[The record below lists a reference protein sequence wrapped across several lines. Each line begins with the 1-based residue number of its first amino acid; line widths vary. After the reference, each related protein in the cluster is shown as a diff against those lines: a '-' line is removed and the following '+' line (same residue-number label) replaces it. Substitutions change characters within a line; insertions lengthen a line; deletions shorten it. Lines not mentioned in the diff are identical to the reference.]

1 MDYLKRYQEW
11 LESDEIDE
19 ETKEE
24 LRKIKNDETEIKDSF
39 YKDLEFGTAGLRG
52 IVGVGTNR
60 MNKYTV
66 GKATQ
71 GLANYIVKNNGQD
84 KGVAI
89 AYDSRNMSQ
98 EFSKLAA
105 LILNANGIKTYRFE
119 SLRPTPELSYTVREL
134 GCISGIVITASH
146 NPPKYNGYK
155 VYWEDGAQISAPV
168 DAGITEEVNA
178 IKNYSDIKEITEE
191 EATEKGLYNTIGEE
205 IDNKY
210 IEYLKSIALNKEI
223 DKEYGKD
230 IKIVY
235 TPLHGT
241 GKKLALRILNELG
254 FTNVHIV
261 KEQAEPDGRFPTVSY
276 PNPED
281 PAAFELALKLAKE
294 IQADIVVAND
304 PDADRIG
311 LHVRDSKTGDYILFN
326 GNMIGLTVADYLIN
340 QKREKGLLDKNVA
353 LIKTIVSS
361 NMADRIC
368 EENGVKLFEVLT
380 GFKNVA
386 AKIREFEKENS
397 YKCIMGYEESYGC
410 LVGDRVRDKDGIAA
424 LMLLSEAAALYKKQ
438 GLTLW
443 DNMQNMYKKYGYYK
457 ESQIAIVLEG
467 AEGAQ
472 KIKDMMEDIRNN
484 PPKEIGKYKVLKLRD
499 YSNGKIKDCITG
511 ETYNED
517 LPKSNVIYFELEN
530 DFWGCIRPSG
540 TEPKCK
546 FYFSIKGRTKNK
558 IVHGCKRRKP
568 RRSRYISRR
577 LKKWNERNTKVITN
591 KKDGTYLFHPF
602 ILLLLIAP

>member
-1 MDYLKRYQEW
+1 MEYLKKYQEW
-11 LESDEIDE
+11 LKSNEIDE
-19 ETKEE
+19 ETKKE
-24 LRKIKNDETEIKDSF
+24 LKEIAGNDEEIKDSF

-52 IVGVGTNR
+52 IVGAGTNR

-71 GLANYIVKNNGQD
+71 GLANYIVKKNGQN

-119 SLRPTPELSYTVREL
+119 SLRPTPELSFSVRYL
-134 GCISGIVITASH
+134 NCISGIVITASH

-155 VYWEDGAQISAPV
+155 VYWEDGAQISNPV
-168 DAGITEEVNA
+168 DAEITQEVNA
-178 IKNYSDIKEITEE
+178 ITSYSEIKEISEK
-191 EATEKGLYNTIGEE
+191 EAVEKGLYNIVGEE
-205 IDNKY
+205 IDNEY
-210 IEYLKSIALNKEI
+210 IKYLKSNSLNPDI
-223 DKEYGKD
+223 IKEYGKD

-241 GKKLALRILNELG
+241 GKKLALRILDELG

-261 KEQAEPDGRFPTVSY
+261 KEQAEPDGKFPTVKY

-294 IQADIVVAND
+294 IDADIVVAND

-311 LHVRDSKTGDYILFN
+311 LHVKDSKTGEYVLFN

-340 QKREKGLLDKNVA
+340 QKREKGLLDKKSA

-368 EENGVKLFEVLT
+368 EENDVKLFEVLT

-386 AKIREFEKENS
+386 AKIRQFEKENS

-410 LVGDRVRDKDGIAA
+410 LVGDKVRDKDGIIA
-424 LMLLSEAAALYKKQ
+424 LMLLSEAAAYYKKQ

-443 DNMQNMYKKYGYYK
+443 DNMQNMYKKYGYYQ
-457 ESQIAIVLEG
+457 ENQVSIVLEG
-467 AEGAQ
+467 ADGAK
-472 KIKDMMEDIRNN
+472 KIKNMMENVRNN
-484 PPKEIGKYKVLKLRD
+484 PPKAIGKYKILKFRD
-499 YSNGKIKDCITG
+499 YLNGTIKD
-511 ETYNED
+511 YNTEEIIKVE
-517 LPKSNVIYFELEN
+517 LPKSNVLYFELEN
-530 DFWGCIRPSG
+530 DFWCCMRPSG
-540 TEPKCK
+540 TEPKIK
-546 FYFSIKGRTKNK
+546 FYMGATGENIEDAKNK
-558 IVHGCKRRKP
+558 V
-568 RRSRYISRR
+568 
-577 LKKWNERNTKVITN
+577 NEVTEGMKELM
-591 KKDGTYLFHPF
+591 K
-602 ILLLLIAP
+602 

>member
-1 MDYLKRYQEW
+1 MEYLKKYEEW
-11 LESDEIDE
+11 LSSNEIDE

-24 LRKIKNDETEIKDSF
+24 LRRIKIDETEIKDSF

-52 IVGVGTNR
+52 IVGAGTNR

-71 GLANYIVKNNGQD
+71 GLANYILKNNGQN

-119 SLRPTPELSYTVREL
+119 SLRPTPELSFTVREL

-155 VYWEDGAQISAPV
+155 VYWEDGAQISFPV
-168 DAGITEEVNA
+168 DKEITEEVNA
-178 IKNYSDIKEITEE
+178 IEKYSEIKEITEE
-191 EATEKGLYNTIGEE
+191 EAVQKGLYNTIGEE
-205 IDNKY
+205 IDKKY

-254 FTNVHIV
+254 FTNVYVV

-281 PAAFELALKLAKE
+281 PAAFELALNLAKE
-294 IQADIVVAND
+294 VDADIVVAND

-311 LHVRDSKTGDYILFN
+311 LHVKDSKTGEYILFN

-340 QKREKGLLDKNVA
+340 QEREKGFLNKNVA

-361 NMADRIC
+361 NMTDRIC

-386 AKIREFEKENS
+386 AKIREFERDNS

-410 LVGDRVRDKDGIAA
+410 LVGDKVRDKDGIAA
-424 LMLLSEAAALYKKQ
+424 LMLLSESAALYKKQ

-457 ESQIAIVLEG
+457 EGQISIVLEG

-472 KIKDMMEDIRNN
+472 KIKNMMEEIRNN

-499 YSNGKIKDCITG
+499 YSNGRVKNCITG
-511 ETYNED
+511 EICQED
-517 LPKSNVIYFELEN
+517 LPKSNVLYFELEN
-530 DFWGCIRPSG
+530 DFWGCVRPSG
-540 TEPKCK
+540 TEPK
-546 FYFSIKGRTKNK
+546 IKLYMGVKGKNMEEATELVEDLSNGMRG
-558 IVHGCKRRKP
+558 I
-568 RRSRYISRR
+568 
-577 LKKWNERNTKVITN
+577 LK
-591 KKDGTYLFHPF
+591 
-602 ILLLLIAP
+602 